1 MIFIGDCFAIVII
14 SILCLFYFE
23 KQFYFTPASK
33 YFALCL
39 VFNGINAILDIAST
53 IAIYAE
59 NVPIVTNAALNLLY
73 FSSNIIAT
81 TTIAMVLFSK
91 ILEHVH
97 RSKCK
102 KRAMTGLVVI
112 FAVYQSLVLINP
124 LTGWLFYFE
133 NGVYTRGVLNSIGYM
148 ATVMQM
154 TLVIICYIKNKESV
168 SKAMKRVLW
177 QAFPIAIFFI
187 VVQLVMPDILLNS
200 IVMALVNLIIFI
212 NFHNQN
218 AGTHALTKLND
229 RHLLHNHIENCIKYK
244 KRFKIFVIKLRDFE
258 VLNQKYGHT
267 VGDELLYLLA
277 FSLEKKFSY
286 AMAFNM
292 DSLSFAITIDEKD
305 GLDDPKH
312 LQRLRA
318 FLDKGIE
325 YGDIFVNIEYM
336 IVEHVLSDECTDANL
351 FYEELEYGV
360 DLARQSGSNYLKYDE
375 AMTREMLR
383 RKYLIDKLQHVDKI
397 HGYELWFQPISCVST
412 CRFCSMEALIRL
424 REYDGSLISPAEFIP
439 LAEETD
445 MIEPITWFV
454 IEESCRALSQN
465 RFLDGVNVSINLPMK
480 QLLDPKFENRINQ
493 ITALYNIEHSR
504 ICLEFTERA
513 MHADFNAVKQAMQRI
528 SAHGYRFFLDDF
540 GTGLSNFNCLLELPF
555 ESIKLDMELTTTI
568 DTNPDCGLVKMLIN
582 LFHNMDLTVIA
593 EGVETKKQVDALLAL
608 YVDKIQGYY
617 YSAPLPI
624 NKLEEFYK
632 NYQ

>member
-23 KQFYFTPASK
+23 KQFFFTPASK

-39 VFNGINAILDIAST
+39 VFNGINAILDIVST
-53 IAIYAE
+53 VAIYSK
-59 NVPIVTNAALNLLY
+59 NVPIITNAALNLLY
-73 FSSNIIAT
+73 FSSNIIT
-81 TTIAMVLFSK
+81 TTAIAMVLFSK

-97 RSKCK
+97 RTQCK
-102 KRAMTGLVVI
+102 KRAMAGLVAI
-112 FAVYQSLVLINP
+112 FAIYQTIVLINP

-133 NGVYTRGVLNSIGYM
+133 NGVYTRGVLNSIGYI
-148 ATVMQM
+148 ATVWQM
-154 TLVIICYIKNKESV
+154 TLVIICYLKNKESV

-187 VVQLVMPDILLNS
+187 FVQLVMPDVLLNN
-200 IVMALVNLIIFI
+200 IIMALVNLIIFI

-229 RHLLHNHIENCIKYK
+229 RHLLHNHIENCIKANK
-244 KRFKIFVIKLRDFE
+244 SFKIFVIKIKDFE

-292 DSLSFAITIDEKD
+292 DSVSFAITIAEKD
-305 GLDDPKH
+305 GIDDPKH
-312 LQRLRA
+312 LKRLRA

-325 YGDIFVNIEYM
+325 YGDTRINIEYM
-336 IVEHVLSDECTDANL
+336 IVEHILDKECTDPGL
-351 FYEELEYGV
+351 FYEELEYAV
-360 DLARQSGSNYLKYDE
+360 DLAKQSGLDYFKYDK
-375 AMTREMLR
+375 ALTKEMLR
-383 RKYLIDKLQHVDKI
+383 RKYLISKLQNVDKI

-465 RFLDGVNVSINLPMK
+465 RFLDGVNVSINLPMS
-480 QLLDPKFENRINQ
+480 QLLDPTFEDRINQ
-493 ITALYNIEHSR
+493 ITALYNIEHNR
-504 ICLEFTERA
+504 LCLEFTERA
-513 MHADFNAVKQAMQRI
+513 MHSDFNKVKEAMQRI

-540 GTGLSNFNCLLELPF
+540 GTGLSNFNCLLQLPF
-555 ESIKLDMELTTTI
+555 ESIKLDMELTNTI
-568 DTNPDCGLVKMLIN
+568 DTDPDCGLVQSLIN
-582 LFHNMDLTVIA
+582 LFHKMQLTVIA
-593 EGVETKKQVDALLAL
+593 EGVETEKQVSALLAL

-617 YSAPLPI
+617 YSAPLPL

-632 NYQ
+632 NCQ

>member
-81 TTIAMVLFSK
+81 TAIAMVLFSK

-97 RSKCK
+97 RTQCK
-102 KRAMTGLVVI
+102 KRAMTGLVAI
-112 FAVYQSLVLINP
+112 FAVYQTLVLINP

-133 NGVYTRGVLNSIGYM
+133 NGVYTRGVLNSIGYV

-154 TLVIICYIKNKESV
+154 TLVIICYLKNKDSV
-168 SKAMKRVLW
+168 SKAMKRVLC

-187 VVQLVMPDILLNS
+187 VVQLVMPDI
-200 IVMALVNLIIFI
+200 
-212 NFHNQN
+212 QN

-229 RHLLHNHIENCIKYK
+229 RHLLHNHIESCIKAK
-244 KRFKIFVIKLRDFE
+244 KSFKIFVIKLRDFE

-292 DSLSFAITIDEKD
+292 DSLSFAITIAEKND
-305 GLDDPKH
+305 LDSPKH

-325 YGDIFVNIEYM
+325 YGDTFVKIEYM
-336 IVEHVLSDECTDANL
+336 IVEHVLDKECTDAEL

-360 DLARQSGSNYLKYDE
+360 DLVRQSGLDYLKYDK
-375 AMTREMLR
+375 ALTKEMLR
-383 RKYLIDKLQHVDKI
+383 RKYLIGKLQNVDKI

-454 IEESCRALSQN
+454 IEEACRALAQN
-465 RFLDGVNVSINLPMK
+465 RFLDGVNVSINLPMS
-480 QLLDPKFENRINQ
+480 QLLDPTFEDRINQ

-504 ICLEFTERA
+504 LCLEFTERA
-513 MHADFNAVKQAMQRI
+513 MHSDFNKVKEAMQRI

-540 GTGLSNFNCLLELPF
+540 GTGLSNFNCLLQLPF
-555 ESIKLDMELTTTI
+555 ESIKLDMELTNTI

-582 LFHNMDLTVIA
+582 LFHKMDLTVIA
-593 EGVETKKQVDALLAL
+593 EGVETEKQVDALMSL